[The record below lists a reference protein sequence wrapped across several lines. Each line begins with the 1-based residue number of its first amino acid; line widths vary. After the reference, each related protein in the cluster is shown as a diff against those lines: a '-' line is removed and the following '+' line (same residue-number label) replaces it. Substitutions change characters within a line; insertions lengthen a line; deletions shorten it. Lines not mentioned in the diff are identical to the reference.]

1 MAKKYLNDSLQK
13 RVKKMLINNP
23 STRDSNN
30 ALMAA
35 LWRDE
40 IMSTPGIDIGDA
52 TFSFFGML
60 ATNKLI
66 SWDSATRA
74 KRLLQEQHP
83 ELRGQSYAKRQK
95 KTIQVKDEVKEIKQ
109 TILGNGIF

>member
-1 MAKKYLNDSLQK
+1 MAKKYLNNSLQK

-23 STRDSNN
+23 NTRDSNN
-30 ALMAA
+30 AFMAA

-40 IMSTPGIDIGDA
+40 IMNTPGIDIGDA

-60 ATNKLI
+60 ATDKLI

-74 KRLLQEQHP
+74 KRLMQEKHP
-83 ELRGQSYAKRQK
+83 ELRGKSYAQRQK

-109 TILGNGIF
+109 SILGNGIF